1 MSQPLVVSI
10 PHSLG
15 KEEAIRRLKVGI
27 ERAVQAAGSVVQ
39 VEEQRWSDNRLDFKV
54 MALQQHASG
63 LVEVEQNVV
72 RVEIALPW
80 LLARM
85 AQGVKEMIAKR
96 GAVLLEKK

>member
-27 ERAVQAAGSVVQ
+27 GRAVQAAGSVVQ

-54 MALQQHASG
+54 TALQQHASG
-63 LVEVEQNVV
+63 IVEVEQNVV
-72 RVEIALPW
+72 RIEVALPW

-85 AQGVKEMIAKR
+85 AQGVKEMIEKR
-96 GAVLLEKK
+96 GALLLENK